1 MVSGGWA
8 DADANGG
15 VGLPAGMDVA
25 VGVAARVKVGFGVE
39 AGVGV
44 VLGVIVG
51 SGVEAGV
58 GVVLGVIVGSGVG
71 LGVVIVGPGDG
82 VGVDT
87 GLTDRPQLNVR
98 KLIRRRENAR
108 KRFFRLRPICE
119 KSVRNALKLLHDLLH
134 PEFQRLGASRPL
146 SR

>member
-1 MVSGGWA
+1 
-8 DADANGG
+8 
-15 VGLPAGMDVA
+15 MDVG

-39 AGVGV
+39 AGGGV
-44 VLGVIVG
+44 VLGVIVGSGVEAGVGAVFGVTVG

-58 GVVLGVIVGSGVG
+58 GVVLGVIVGSGVV
-71 LGVVIVGPGDG
+71 LGVVIVGFGDG

-108 KRFFRLRPICE
+108 MRLFRLRPICE
-119 KSVRNALKLLHDLLH
+119 KSVRNA
-134 PEFQRLGASRPL
+134 A
-146 SR
+146 

>member
-1 MVSGGWA
+1 
-8 DADANGG
+8 
-15 VGLPAGMDVA
+15 MDVG

-58 GVVLGVIVGSGVG
+58 GAGVALGVIVGSGVV
-71 LGVVIVGPGDG
+71 LGVVIVGCGDG

-108 KRFFRLRPICE
+108 MRLFRLRPICE
-119 KSVRNALKLLHDLLH
+119 KSVRNA
-134 PEFQRLGASRPL
+134 P
-146 SR
+146 

>member
-15 VGLPAGMDVA
+15 VGLPAGMDVG
-25 VGVAARVKVGFGVE
+25 VGVAAGVKVGFGVE

-58 GVVLGVIVGSGVG
+58 GARVALGVIVGSGVV
-71 LGVVIVGPGDG
+71 LGVVIVGSGDG

-87 GLTDRPQLNVR
+87 GLADRPQLNVS

-108 KRFFRLRPICE
+108 KRFCRFRPICE
-119 KSVRNALKLLHDLLH
+119 KSVRNA
-134 PEFQRLGASRPL
+134 P
-146 SR
+146 